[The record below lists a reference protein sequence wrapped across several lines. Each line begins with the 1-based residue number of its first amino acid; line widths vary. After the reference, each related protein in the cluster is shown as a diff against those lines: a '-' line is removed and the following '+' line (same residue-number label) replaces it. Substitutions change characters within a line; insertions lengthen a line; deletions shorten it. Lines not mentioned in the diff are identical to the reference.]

1 MIREIFD
8 GPILF
13 MSICE
18 LACVVAFAAVK
29 GSEWRGRPLRNILA
43 AILVV
48 ALIRVFDFLFVDFDT
63 PSTALEAPVCF
74 LAAGVFAHLILKMS
88 RREALYCSL
97 WSYIITEIVTQIVM
111 PLSNMIMERF
121 EGMRRFPLTPL
132 LYMAAVCLAVYLICY
147 HLGPQLLRGD
157 HYHVGRQKILMSAMI
172 VCVYTVLANYQFVF
186 WMVGDSSTGS
196 ANIVTGFRLVAGV
209 GSLFFLYMQNSI
221 EKQQWAEQERD
232 MIRGLWERQQAQYRI
247 SQENISLINRKCHDL
262 KYQMAALRALEDGKE
277 RDAQLRELEEAV
289 MIYDSAIRTG
299 NAALDTVLTEKSLH
313 CEANQIKLVCM
324 ADASALEFMGN
335 VDLYT
340 IFGNAL
346 DNAMEYLMKLEETD
360 KRIIKVTVFREK
372 EFVVIRVKNPC
383 EDDMTFVDGL
393 PQTTKDGA
401 GGKGYHGFGLKS
413 IRYTVEKYGGQMHC
427 QCAKGAFELQIMLP
441 VAEK

>member
-8 GPILF
+8 GPILY

-18 LACVVAFAAVK
+18 LSCVTAFAAVK
-29 GSEWRGRPLRNILA
+29 GSGWRKRPLRNALVA
-43 AILVV
+43 VLVV
-48 ALIRVFDFLFVDFDT
+48 VLVWGFDSLFVDFDT

-74 LAAGVFAHLILKMS
+74 LAAGAFACVILKM
-88 RREALYCSL
+88 RHKEALYCAL
-97 WSYIITEIVTQIVM
+97 WSYIITEVVTQTVM
-111 PLSNMIMERF
+111 PLSNMIPGAF
-121 EGMRRFPLTPL
+121 GGTGHFPLTPL
-132 LYMAAVCLAVYLICY
+132 LYMAAVCGVVLLICRF
-147 HLGPQLLRGD
+147 LGPRLLRGD
-157 HYHVGRQKILMSAMI
+157 HYRVGRQKILMSVMI

-209 GSLFFLYMQNSI
+209 GCLFFLYMQNSI

-232 MIRGLWERQQAQYRI
+232 MIRGLWERQQVQYRI

-262 KYQMAALRALEDGKE
+262 KYQMAALRSLEDGKE
-277 RDAQLRELEEAV
+277 RDAQLKELEEAV

-313 CEANQIKLVCM
+313 CEANQIRLVCM

-346 DNAMEYLMKLEETD
+346 DNAMEYLMKLGEPD

-372 EFVVIRVKNPC
+372 GFVVIRVKNPC
-383 EDDMTFVDGL
+383 EEDVTFVDGL
-393 PQTTKDGA
+393 PQTTKA
-401 GGKGYHGFGLKS
+401 EPGGKGYHGFGLKS

-441 VAEK
+441 VG

>member
-48 ALIRVFDFLFVDFDT
+48 ALIQVFDFLFVDFDT

-74 LAAGVFAHLILKMS
+74 LAAGGFAHLILEMS

-97 WSYIITEIVTQIVM
+97 WSYIITEVVTQTVM

-121 EGMRRFPLTPL
+121 EGVRRFPLTPL
-132 LYMAAVCLAVYLICY
+132 LYMAAVCLVVYLICY

-186 WMVGDSSTGS
+186 WMVGNNSQGSS
-196 ANIVTGFRLVAGV
+196 NIVTGFRLVAGV
-209 GSLFFLYMQNSI
+209 GCLFFLYMQNSI

-232 MIRGLWERQQAQYRI
+232 MIQGLWEWQQEQYRV

-262 KYQMAALRALEDGKE
+262 KYQMAALRTLEDGKE
-277 RDAQLRELEEAV
+277 RDAQLKELEEAV

-324 ADASALEFMGN
+324 ADAAALEFMGN

-346 DNAMEYLMKLEETD
+346 DNAMEYLMKLKETD

-427 QCAKGAFELQIMLP
+427 QRAKGAFELQIMLP
-441 VAEK
+441 AG

>member
-324 ADASALEFMGN
+324 ADAATLEFMGN

-441 VAEK
+441 AAEK

>member
-1 MIREIFD
+1 MMIREMFD

-18 LACVVAFAAVK
+18 LACVAAFAAVK
-29 GSEWRGRPLRNILA
+29 GNEWRKRPLRNILA
-43 AILVV
+43 AIFVV

-63 PSTALEAPVCF
+63 PSTALEAPACF
-74 LAAGVFAHLILKMS
+74 LAAGVFAHLILEMS

-97 WSYIITEIVTQIVM
+97 WSYIITEVVTQIVM

-121 EGMRRFPLTPL
+121 EGVRRFPLTPL
-132 LYMAAVCLAVYLICY
+132 LYMAAVCGAVLLICSF
-147 HLGPQLLRGD
+147 LGPKLLRGD

-196 ANIVTGFRLVAGV
+196 ANIVTGFRLVAGM
-209 GSLFFLYMQNSI
+209 GCLFFLYMQNSI

-232 MIRGLWERQQAQYRI
+232 MIQGLWEWQQEQYRV

-262 KYQMAALRALEDGKE
+262 KYQMAALRSLEDGKE
-277 RDAQLRELEEAV
+277 RDAQLKELEEAV

-313 CEANQIKLVCM
+313 CEANRIKLVCM
-324 ADASALEFMGN
+324 ADAAALEFMGN

-346 DNAMEYLMKLEETD
+346 DNATEYLMKLEETD

-383 EDDMTFVDGL
+383 EDDMAFVDGL
-393 PQTTKDGA
+393 PQTTKGGA
-401 GGKGYHGFGLKS
+401 DGKGYHGFGLKS

-427 QCAKGAFELQIMLP
+427 QCAKGAFELRIMLP
-441 VAEK
+441 VG